1 MATPV
6 VEQPLVISPHEASA
20 ITDEVQ
26 RLITAG
32 DELSAWERV
41 RHLHPA
47 DIGTIVSAL
56 PSASRDAIVT
66 VVSPDTVAWM
76 LRQMNPIQAA
86 RIGTRQGTGMLSS
99 ALSQVHPRVALETLR
114 RLPVARA
121 RALAQVLGQP
131 LEDTQ
136 LEEHDLDTAGASWSH
151 NSRWLVSMDERRRRG
166 TVSRAWPA
174 TVSRFHPCIRSRGWR
189 RSGRPDQYV
198 GSGAGQG

>member
-56 PSASRDAIVT
+56 PSTSRDAIVT

-114 RLPVARA
+114 RLPVARVGNCSRNSGFWYA
-121 RALAQVLGQP
+121 MVVNSQTDRRI
-131 LEDTQ
+131 
-136 LEEHDLDTAGASWSH
+136 TAMTD
-151 NSRWLVSMDERRRRG
+151 VVRR
-166 TVSRAWPA
+166 
-174 TVSRFHPCIRSRGWR
+174 
-189 RSGRPDQYV
+189 
-198 GSGAGQG
+198 